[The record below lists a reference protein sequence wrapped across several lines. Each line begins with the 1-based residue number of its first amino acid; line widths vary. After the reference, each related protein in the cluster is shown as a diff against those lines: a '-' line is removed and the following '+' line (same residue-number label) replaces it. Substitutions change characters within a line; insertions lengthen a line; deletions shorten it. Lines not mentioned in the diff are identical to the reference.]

1 MNNPLLTHFRSR
13 WKALSSLSVA
23 VACLALWPA
32 ALHAANPRQDH
43 SSIPGTVYTASNAS
57 TGNEV
62 LAYARA
68 ANGALTFSASYST
81 GGIGNDAELGGLG
94 NQGGVVLS
102 PDGHWLLV
110 VNPGSDSVS
119 AFAVQSDGSLVLTDN
134 EPSGGVLPT
143 SVTISR
149 NLVYVLN
156 AADAGNISGFTIN
169 NQGVLTPIP
178 GSIQP
183 LSGMAVT
190 APAEIEFSPRGS
202 ALVVTEKATNLIDTY
217 FVNRNGVASAPT
229 VNASAGETPFGFAF
243 SRDGYLIVSEAFG
256 GTPDIGT
263 VSSYSTDNR
272 GELSVITPSEPVHQT
287 APCWIVITKSGNF
300 TYTTNTASG
309 TVAGLRINRAT
320 GQLTPLDADGVTAE
334 TGEGSTPI
342 DEALSADSRF
352 LYVLNAGTH
361 EIIGFRV
368 NGANGALAETT
379 LIGGLPVAAFGLAA
393 R

>member
-1 MNNPLLTHFRSR
+1 MKNPTLSFRSR
-13 WKALSSLSVA
+13 WKALLCPLSV
-23 VACLALWPA
+23 VACVAVWSSAVRA
-32 ALHAANPRQDH
+32 ASPGQDRA
-43 SSIPGTVYTASNAS
+43 SIPGTVYTASNAS

-62 LAYARA
+62 FAFDRA

-81 GGIGNDAELGGLG
+81 GGTGNDAELGGLG

-102 PDGHWLLV
+102 PDGRWLLV
-110 VNPGSDSVS
+110 VNPGSDSLS
-119 AFAVQSDGSLVLTDN
+119 AFAVQSDGSLLLTDN

-143 SVTISR
+143 SVTVSR

-169 NQGVLTPIP
+169 NQGVLTAIP

-183 LSGMAVT
+183 LSGMPVT
-190 APAEIEFSPRGS
+190 APAQIQFSPRGS
-202 ALVVTEKATNLIDTY
+202 ALLVTEKATNLIDTY
-217 FVNRNGVASAPT
+217 FVGRNGVAGPPT
-229 VNASAGETPFGFAF
+229 VNASVGETPFGFAF
-243 SRDGYLIVSEAFG
+243 SRDGHLVVSEAFG
-256 GTPDIGT
+256 GLPDIGT
-263 VSSYSTDNR
+263 VSSYSTNSQ
-272 GELSVITPSEPVHQT
+272 GELDVITPSEPTHAA

-300 TYTTNTASG
+300 TYTTNTGSG
-309 TVAGLRINRAT
+309 TVTGFRINRAT
-320 GQLTPLDADGVTAE
+320 GQLTQLDADGVTAE

-342 DEALSADSRF
+342 DEALSADSAY
-352 LYVLNAGTH
+352 LYVLNSGTH

-368 NGANGALAETT
+368 NNANGELQETT